1 MCAINSLDCKN
12 FGRGIKNFNRRMWE
26 TVAKDICRPGIQAKF
41 MQNPDL
47 LQILVEKTNSKK
59 IVESTN
65 DWLWGTGVP
74 LAREGCLNKEMWIT
88 PGILGE
94 LLMEICEN
102 QTMFP
107 VPIPMKSYPP
117 PHVAAKTLIGITNM
131 PLLGVTP
138 SDTPTTSDVRSPTP
152 TLPTTKSGPLTALPA
167 NTTNLVVK
175 TAVLQPGDVG
185 DTGAIQISSDH
196 PSTVPESTNME
207 QQIPCNSS
215 TKEKTSAMEIS

>member
-12 FGRGIKNFNRRMWE
+12 FDRGIKNFNRRMWE

-59 IVESTN
+59 IVESAN

-74 LAREGCLNKEMWIT
+74 LAMEGCLNKERWIT

-94 LLMEICEN
+94 LLMEIREN

-107 VPIPMKSYPP
+107 LPIPAKSYPP
-117 PHVAAKTLIGITNM
+117 PHIAARTLISITNM

-138 SDTPTTSDVRSPTP
+138 SDTPTTTDVRSPTTTP
-152 TLPTTKSGPLTALPA
+152 PTTKSGPPTALPV
-167 NTTNLVVK
+167 NTTC
-175 TAVLQPGDVG
+175 P
-185 DTGAIQISSDH
+185 SSG
-196 PSTVPESTNME
+196 
-207 QQIPCNSS
+207 SS
-215 TKEKTSAMEIS
+215 CARTW